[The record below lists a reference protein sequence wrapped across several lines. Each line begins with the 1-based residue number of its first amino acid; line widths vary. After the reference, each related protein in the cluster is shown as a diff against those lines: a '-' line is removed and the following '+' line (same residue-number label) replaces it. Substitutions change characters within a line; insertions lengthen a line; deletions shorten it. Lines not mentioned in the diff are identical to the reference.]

1 MCPRT
6 TIHVSYYY
14 MCPHTTMC
22 VLVLLYMCPHSPV
35 YDYIHDEIAQAPE
48 PLPAAAL
55 PNSTTSTSSAAV
67 TGGSALVVRQEQLS
81 AGRGVVS
88 VCGLKLLG
96 YEAFSCLYTR
106 P

>member
-1 MCPRT
+1 
-6 TIHVSYYY
+6 
-14 MCPHTTMC
+14 MCPHTTIR

-35 YDYIHDEIAQAPE
+35 YYYIHNEIAQAPE

-55 PNSTTSTSSAAV
+55 PNSSASTSSAAV
-67 TGGSALVVRQEQLS
+67 TGGSELVVRQEQLA

-96 YEAFSCLYTR
+96 YEALSC
-106 P
+106 